1 MLNIAFRR
9 FCALGSVCLA
19 LTACFDGGSNSVTS
33 AASKHFPPSTG
44 TELGTASTN
53 SAPSISGSPATTVA
67 AGTAYS
73 YQPSSQ
79 DQDGDSLQYSIAGK
93 PAWATFSV
101 STGLLT
107 GVPTAE
113 HAGSYENIVISVTD
127 GKGTAALPAFGIT
140 VNGGGSSLG
149 SAVLSWQAAVPTG
162 EVPASTDVA
171 GYRLYHGYAADA
183 LTQVHQISASDVPR
197 YVFDALVSGT
207 HYFAV
212 TTYTFGGVES
222 ALSAIL
228 SKTIP

>member
-1 MLNIAFRR
+1 MLNVAVRR
-9 FCALGSVCLA
+9 FCALGSVCLF
-19 LTACFDGGSNSVTS
+19 LTACFDGGSASVAS
-33 AASKHFPPSTG
+33 AASRHFPPAA
-44 TELGTASTN
+44 GTALAPAGTN

-79 DQDGDSLQYSIAGK
+79 DQDGDSLQYSISGK

-113 HAGSYENIVISVTD
+113 HAGSYENIVISVSD

-140 VNGGGSSLG
+140 VNGGGPSMG
-149 SAVLSWQAAVPTG
+149 SAVLSWQTASTAGEAPT
-162 EVPASTDVA
+162 STDVA

-183 LTQVHQISASDVPR
+183 LTQVQQISTTDVSSF
-197 YVFDALVSGT
+197 VFDALVSGT

-222 ALSAIL
+222 ALSAVL